1 MNKYGR
7 GPRIINRR
15 RSYRVLAECRFE
27 AGFYARDAEEAE
39 DLFNDL
45 SAAVED
51 RFPGIVLEIT
61 DVYEDD

>member
-1 MNKYGR
+1 MNQYGQ
-7 GPRIINRR
+7 GPGVLRR
-15 RSYRVLAECRFE
+15 RRPYMVEAACLME

>member
-15 RSYRVLAECRFE
+15 RNYRVLAECRVE

-39 DLFNDL
+39 DLFNDF

>member
-7 GPRIINRR
+7 GPKIINRR
-15 RSYRVLAECRFE
+15 RSYRVLAECRVE
-27 AGFYARDAEEAE
+27 AGFYARDTEEAE
-39 DLFNDL
+39 DLFNDF

>member
-7 GPRIINRR
+7 GPKIINRR
-15 RSYRVLAECRFE
+15 RSYRVLAGCRVE

>member
-15 RSYRVLAECRFE
+15 RSYRVLAECRVE

-39 DLFNDL
+39 DLFNDF

>member
-15 RSYRVLAECRFE
+15 RSYRVLAECRVE
-27 AGFYARDAEEAE
+27 AEEAE

>member
-1 MNKYGR
+1 MNQYGK
-7 GPRIINRR
+7 GPAIIRR
-15 RSYRVLAECRFE
+15 RRPYMVEAACRME

-45 SAAVED
+45 SAAIED

>member
-1 MNKYGR
+1 MNQYGK
-7 GPRIINRR
+7 GPAIIRR
-15 RSYRVLAECRFE
+15 RRAYMVEAACLME

-45 SAAVED
+45 SAAIED